1 MSEEQKYE
9 AAKEYVD
16 KQLNNMREHNAA
28 PEVSEDEYN
37 ALVSD
42 IAELIEV

>member
-1 MSEEQKYE
+1 MSEDQKYA

-16 KQLNNMREHNAA
+16 KQLENMRDFDAA
-28 PEVSEDEYN
+28 PEVSEDEYR

>member
-9 AAKEYVD
+9 AAKQYVD
-16 KQLNNMREHNAA
+16 RQLDNMKAFNAA

-42 IAELIEV
+42 IAELIEK

>member
-9 AAKEYVD
+9 AAKEYVN
-16 KQLNNMREHNAA
+16 KQMDNMRAFNAA
-28 PEVSEDEYN
+28 PKISESEYN

-42 IAELIEV
+42 IAELIEA